1 MSLTTI
7 IWPVCAGLSLA
18 VAVIYLL
25 VWLKSPKQL
34 ENLAFT
40 LSAFSA
46 TALVLLELLLMHAQT
61 PAEYGQLLRWMHVPA
76 GVIVVSIAWFIYFY
90 LHSGRLW
97 LAWSIS
103 VLRAV
108 ILVVNFVSG
117 DNATFRS
124 VDSLHSI
131 TFLGDTLSLPVG
143 EMHPWRVLIHL
154 SVVLFLIY
162 VLDASLVAFK
172 RGKRRAALVLGSSI
186 TFAFFLSAVFS
197 GLMVKGVLP
206 APLIALVFSLIVW
219 AMFFELSFDLIRVK
233 QIATELEK
241 NQARINLATRFGSI
255 GIWEWDLADD
265 NIWANEVSLA
275 RLGVSPKDRI
285 DFQRIL
291 DSVHPDDR
299 EMVQK
304 TVNTA
309 IKHVEDLS
317 VEFRLV
323 GSDGI
328 ERWLALSGQLDY
340 ERNKPPHLMRGVTV
354 DITDQKKTELE
365 LLRQSSELTH
375 MQRISTVGQLSLTLA
390 HELNQPLG
398 AILRNA
404 EAGELFINR
413 PSPDLSELQEIL
425 KDICKD
431 VQRASNVIESM
442 RFLLKKQ
449 EPRFEVFPLHEFV
462 DQTLD
467 MLRSE
472 ILGHR
477 AAIQFYIPLELPKVM
492 GDKVQLQQV
501 LINLLMNSLDAMEG
515 LPRERRLIVIR
526 ARDTGDGMITL
537 EVIDQGKGI
546 PSEIMPR
553 LFGPLVTSKEDGLGL
568 GLAISK
574 TIIDHHQG
582 TLKAGNNPDVGARFS
597 FSLRKADGRRTA

>member
-7 IWPVCAGLSLA
+7 IWPVCAGISLS
-18 VAVIYLL
+18 VAGIYLL

-34 ENLAFT
+34 EYLAFT

-46 TALVLLELLLMHAQT
+46 TGLTLLELLLMHAQT

-76 GVIVVSIAWFIYFY
+76 GVIVVSIVWFVYFY
-90 LHSGRLW
+90 LQSGRLW

-108 ILVVNFVSG
+108 VLVVNFVSG
-117 DNATFRS
+117 DNATFQS
-124 VDSLHSI
+124 VDSLRSI
-131 TFLGDTLSLPVG
+131 TFLGETLSLPDGV
-143 EMHPWRVLIHL
+143 MHPWRVLIHL

-162 VLDASLVAFK
+162 VLDASFVAFK

-186 TFAFFLSAVFS
+186 ALAFFLSAVFS
-197 GLMVKGVLP
+197 GLMVKGLLP
-206 APLIALVFSLIVW
+206 SPLIAFLFSLIVW
-219 AMFFELSFDLIRVK
+219 AMFFELSSDLIRVK

-241 NQARINLATRFGSI
+241 NQARINLATRFGRI
-255 GIWEWDLADD
+255 GIWEWDLAED

-275 RLGVSPKDRI
+275 RLGVRPTDRI
-285 DFQRIL
+285 NFQRIL

-304 TVNTA
+304 TVNRA
-309 IKHVEDLS
+309 IEHVEDLG

-323 GSDGI
+323 SDGK
-328 ERWLALSGQLDY
+328 ERWLSLSGQLDF
-340 ERNKPPHLMRGVTV
+340 EKNQRPHLMHGVTV
-354 DITDQKKTELE
+354 DITDQKKAELE

-375 MQRISTVGQLSLTLA
+375 MQRILTVGQLSLTLA

-404 EAGELFINR
+404 EAGELFLNR
-413 PSPDLSELQEIL
+413 PSPDLSEVQDIL

-431 VQRASNVIESM
+431 VQRAASVIESM

-449 EPRFEVFPLHEFV
+449 EPRFEVLTLHEYV
-462 DQTLD
+462 DQTLG

-472 ILGHR
+472 TQAHH
-477 AAIQFYIPLELPKVM
+477 ATIQLNIPPDLPKVM
-492 GDKVQLQQV
+492 GDRVQLQQV
-501 LINLLMNSLDAMEG
+501 LINLLMNSLDAIEG
-515 LPRERRLIVIR
+515 LPRERKLIVIR
-526 ARDTGDGMITL
+526 ARDTGDGMITV

-546 PSEIMPR
+546 ASEIMPR
-553 LFGPLVTSKEDGLGL
+553 LFEPLMTSKEDGIGL

-574 TIIDHHQG
+574 TIIDFHQG
-582 TLKAGNNPDVGARFS
+582 TLQAVNNTDTGARFS
-597 FSLRKADGRRTA
+597 FSLHKADYRRVA